1 MKSPK
6 GVSRRQLALCLERE
20 SKHPA
25 PEHPREEIVQ
35 ALADL
40 LLEALGAEE
49 EEPTSQQRGRN
60 ESQDHQ

>member
-6 GVSRRQLALCLERE
+6 RVSRRQLALCLERE
-20 SKHPA
+20 SKHPS
-25 PEHPREEIVQ
+25 PEHTREKIVQ

-49 EEPTSQQRGRN
+49 EEPSSQQRGRN